1 MFGFNKGAS
10 EEEKLQ
16 KCWEEVKKHY
26 QPYLPA
32 KLFASEEY
40 GVEGKLFGL
49 VNIYPVLRFMC
60 VDRQED
66 TMKEHVLTK
75 DQVIS
80 FYSSLDADKVVEDLK
95 MWYTINVPVVV
106 ENILIKEGLSG
117 KKTAVATLREQ
128 QLTISLSK
136 DSELLLKRSAIEL
149 KFLPNYI
156 RKAIDADFREI
167 LDLELSRTRHTRNQA

>member
-1 MFGFNKGAS
+1 
-10 EEEKLQ
+10 
-16 KCWEEVKKHY
+16 
-26 QPYLPA
+26 
-32 KLFASEEY
+32 
-40 GVEGKLFGL
+40 
-49 VNIYPVLRFMC
+49 
-60 VDRQED
+60 
-66 TMKEHVLTK
+66 
-75 DQVIS
+75 
-80 FYSSLDADKVVEDLK
+80 